1 MFDFSSLLFWYRLV
15 VLFEL
20 FTFNLLLF
28 NKLKKKSHYVIRL
41 IIGIIISFLIVFC
54 TPIVAYNWF
63 YTSLTFFIIFIL
75 SLLVSLLVYDE
86 PFTTILFCTL
96 DSYIFQHISYQLFLL
111 IKVITDPSSE
121 ANTGIYGN
129 KLPTNF
135 ASILMDAFIYVLCFL
150 LFLFIAY
157 VTFGKR
163 IKKDKQIQI
172 QKPVISI
179 ICVILIFSSVVV
191 NSIYTYNF
199 YQNEIKSPLILNS
212 FLMIIVCVLCLLLQ
226 FESFNKVDLKQQL
239 DIANHIIREEKS
251 QYEKSKT
258 NIELINIKCHDLKH
272 KINMI
277 ENLNSKDAEEIN
289 KIINIYDSTVKSGNI
304 TLDTI
309 LTEKTLECQAKN
321 IPITCLIDGK
331 DLSFMEDVD
340 LYVLF
345 ANAFDNAIEA
355 SNKLPNE
362 KRGISLTST
371 KKGKMLFIALKNN
384 CLDNIKFENGSPIT
398 TKEDKE
404 HHGFG
409 TRSIKRIVEKYNG
422 NVIFDVDNGVFIL
435 SITLPL

>member
-1 MFDFSSLLFWYRLV
+1 
-15 VLFEL
+15 
-20 FTFNLLLF
+20 
-28 NKLKKKSHYVIRL
+28 
-41 IIGIIISFLIVFC
+41 
-54 TPIVAYNWF
+54 
-63 YTSLTFFIIFIL
+63 
-75 SLLVSLLVYDE
+75 
-86 PFTTILFCTL
+86 
-96 DSYIFQHISYQLFLL
+96 
-111 IKVITDPSSE
+111 
-121 ANTGIYGN
+121 
-129 KLPTNF
+129 
-135 ASILMDAFIYVLCFL
+135 MDVFIYVLCFL

-199 YQNEIKSPLILNS
+199 YKNEIKSPLILNS